1 MVKLETW
8 ADRVAAPSAPRFLVS
23 KRSGQSKL
31 CDEALPEPSLMHHK
45 NKSYDEARLTHVQV
59 VEATQGL
66 GKFNEDE
73 RDAIKDT
80 SLWQSLRQWSR
91 ELMGSMPASLFFAG
105 LILGGPKHRERERER
120 ECGRLIL
127 SAQIFPYFPCKVHS

>member
-1 MVKLETW
+1 
-8 ADRVAAPSAPRFLVS
+8 
-23 KRSGQSKL
+23 
-31 CDEALPEPSLMHHK
+31 MHHK

-105 LILGGPKHRERERER
+105 LILGGPKHRERERE
-120 ECGRLIL
+120 CGRLIL